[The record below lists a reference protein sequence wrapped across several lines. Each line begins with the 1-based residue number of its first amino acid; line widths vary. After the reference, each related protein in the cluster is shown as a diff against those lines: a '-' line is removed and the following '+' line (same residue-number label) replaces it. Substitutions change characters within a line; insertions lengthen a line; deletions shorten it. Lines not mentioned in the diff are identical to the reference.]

1 MRRFLVAVAA
11 AAALAVPM
19 LSAPAYAQA
28 PAPAPAATYGVDKT
42 HASLSWKA
50 LHNGLSWYTARFTN
64 FDIQVDFNEADV
76 SKSKVTASVDVK
88 SIETDFA
95 RMRPAGNTT
104 DFNAEL
110 GGERFLNAVKFP
122 QAAFASTAIS
132 KTGDKTGKMTG
143 NLTLFGVTKPVTFD
157 VTYVGNRND
166 PRSQK
171 HKIGFQAVG
180 SFKRSDFGVTPGGP
194 IGDEIKLEINA
205 ELIQK

>member
-1 MRRFLVAVAA
+1 MRRILIAA
-11 AAALAVPM
+11 AIFAA
-19 LSAPAYAQA
+19 LSAPAIAQTPAAA
-28 PAPAPAATYGVDKT
+28 PGPAPAATYALDKT
-42 HASLSWKA
+42 HASLTWKG
-50 LHNGLSWYTARFTN
+50 LHQGLSWYAARFTN
-64 FDIQVDFNEADV
+64 FDITVDFNEADV

-95 RMRPAGNTT
+95 KTRPAGNTT

-122 QAAFASTAIS
+122 TASFASTAIS
-132 KTGDKTGKMTG
+132 KTGDRTGKMTG

-157 VTYVGNRND
+157 VAYTGNRND
-166 PRSQK
+166 ARTQK

-180 SFKRSDFGVTPGGP
+180 SFKRSDFGVAVGGP